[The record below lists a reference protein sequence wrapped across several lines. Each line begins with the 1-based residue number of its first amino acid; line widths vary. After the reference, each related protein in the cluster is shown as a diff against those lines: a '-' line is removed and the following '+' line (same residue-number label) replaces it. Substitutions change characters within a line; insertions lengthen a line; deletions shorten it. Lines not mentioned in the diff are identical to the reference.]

1 MKTLP
6 ESPLKILESK
16 DNVTVAKFIEY
27 YKNYK
32 KTGKFWYSMLQ
43 TFSENPKT
51 TSIRPIFK
59 KKRTL
64 QNLKPQARRRF
75 KLLFIDPKKISSW
88 KYYVFYKFISIRIYG
103 CMQKKLEYQLCFD
116 IKKAPEE

>member
-1 MKTLP
+1 
-6 ESPLKILESK
+6 
-16 DNVTVAKFIEY
+16 
-27 YKNYK
+27 
-32 KTGKFWYSMLQ
+32 MLQ

-75 KLLFIDPKKISSW
+75 KLLFIDPTKISS
-88 KYYVFYKFISIRIYG
+88 
-103 CMQKKLEYQLCFD
+103 
-116 IKKAPEE
+116 